1 MSLILDGTTGI
12 TFTTGGL
19 KLVGSTSGTC
29 EINATAVSGTSV
41 LTMPAATDTLV
52 GKDTTDTLTNKTL
65 VAPVLGTPAS
75 GVMTNV
81 TGTASGLTAGTVTTN
96 ANLTGEATSTGN
108 SVTLSNSAVI
118 GKVIT
123 GYTSGAGVVAA
134 TDTILQA
141 IQKLDGNTAASGSG
155 TVTSVSVV
163 TANGLAGTVATA
175 SITPAITLTTS
186 VTGVI
191 KGDGTALSA
200 ATSGTDYSPGTSALA
215 TGIVK
220 STTTTG
226 ALTIAIAADFPT
238 LDQNTTGNAATVTT
252 NANLT
257 GDITSIGNATTLTN
271 APVIAKVL
279 TGYTSGAGTVA
290 DTDSI
295 LQAIQKLNGND
306 ATNANLTGV
315 ITSSG
320 NATSIASQTGTG
332 TKFVVDTSPTLITPD
347 LGTPSALVGTNI
359 SGTAAGLTAGT
370 VTDGVYTTGSY
381 SNPAWIT
388 ALANNKITGLG
399 DAALLNSGVANG
411 VATLD
416 GGGTVPTAQL
426 PAAVL
431 GALKYQG
438 TWNAN
443 TNTPALASSVGTQG
457 YYYVVATAG
466 TTNLDGIASWAI
478 GDWAIFGTAA
488 WQKID
493 NTDAV
498 TSVNGFTGT
507 VSLAYA
513 DLAGAIPT
521 WNQNTTG
528 NAATV
533 VTNANLTGVIT
544 SVGNATSIAS
554 QTGTGTKFVV
564 DTSPTLITPDLGTP
578 TALVGTN
585 ITGTATAFTASNVTT
600 NANLTGVITSSGNAT
615 SIASQT
621 GTGTKFVVD
630 TSPILITPDLGTPTA
645 VTLTSG
651 TGLPLTT
658 GVTGTLPI
666 GNGGTNLTTYATG
679 DLLYASA
686 ANTLSKLTAGTVNYV
701 LTSGGA
707 GVAPSWAAAS
717 GGVTTFSGS
726 TTGLTPNTATSG
738 AITLG
743 GTLAVANGGTGV
755 TTSTGSGANAL
766 ATSPTLVT
774 PLLGTP
780 TSGILTNCTGTASGL
795 TAGNVTTNANLTGG
809 VTSVGN
815 SATVVTNANLTGG
828 VTSVG
833 NAATVV
839 TNANLTGMVTSVG
852 NAASL
857 GSFTSAQLATALTDE
872 TGSGANVFAISP
884 TITTP
889 IIVQSINA
897 QTTAAYVT
905 VASDAGAIVTVSY
918 ATANTFKLPTNA
930 SVAYAI
936 GSTITLIQIGA
947 GATTISAVTPATTI
961 VLSTG
966 ATAASPVLAQYKS
979 ATCIKTGTDAW
990 YIVGALA

>member
-29 EINATAVSGTSV
+29 EINAAAVSGTSV

-65 VAPVLGTPAS
+65 VAPALGTPAS
-75 GVMTNV
+75 GIMTNV

-96 ANLTGEATSTGN
+96 ANLTGEATSVGN
-108 SVTLSNSAVI
+108 STTLTNSAVI
-118 GKVIT
+118 GKVI
-123 GYTSGAGVVAA
+123 
-134 TDTILQA
+134 
-141 IQKLDGNTAASGSG
+141 
-155 TVTSVSVV
+155 
-163 TANGLAGTVATA
+163 
-175 SITPAITLTTS
+175 
-186 VTGVI
+186 
-191 KGDGTALSA
+191 
-200 ATSGTDYSPGTSALA
+200 
-215 TGIVK
+215 
-220 STTTTG
+220 
-226 ALTIAIAADFPT
+226 
-238 LDQNTTGNAATVTT
+238 
-252 NANLT
+252 
-257 GDITSIGNATTLTN
+257 
-271 APVIAKVL
+271 

-438 TWNAN
+438 TWNAT
-443 TNTPALASSVGTQG
+443 TNIPTLTSSVGTQG

-466 TTNLDGIASWAI
+466 TTTLDGISSWEI
-478 GDWAIFGTAA
+478 GDWAIFGTAT

-533 VTNANLTGVIT
+533 TTNANLTGGVT
-544 SVGNATSIAS
+544 SVGNA
-554 QTGTGTKFVV
+554 
-564 DTSPTLITPDLGTP
+564 
-578 TALVGTN
+578 
-585 ITGTATAFTASNVTT
+585 ATVIT

-630 TSPILITPDLGTPTA
+630 TSPVLITPDLGTPTA

-717 GGVTTFSGS
+717 GGVTTFNGS

-755 TTSTGSGANAL
+755 TSSTGTAAVVLSN
-766 ATSPTLVT
+766 SPTLVT

-795 TAGNVTTNANLTGG
+795 TAGNVTTNANLTG
-809 VTSVGN
+809 
-815 SATVVTNANLTGG
+815 
-828 VTSVG
+828 
-833 NAATVV
+833 
-839 TNANLTGMVTSVG
+839 MVTSVG

-872 TGSGANVFAISP
+872 TGSGAAVFATSP
-884 TITTP
+884 TITSP

-930 SVAYAI
+930 SVPYAI

-947 GATTISAVTPATTI
+947 GATTISAVTPATTT

>member
-65 VAPVLGTPAS
+65 VAPALGTPAS

-141 IQKLDGNTAASGSG
+141 IQKLNGNNDNNANLTGVITSIGNATSIASQTGTGTKFVVDTSPTLVTPDLGTPTALVATNVSGTAASL
-155 TVTSVSVV
+155 
-163 TANGLAGTVATA
+163 TA
-175 SITPAITLTTS
+175 
-186 VTGVI
+186 
-191 KGDGTALSA
+191 
-200 ATSGTDYSPGTSALA
+200 
-215 TGIVK
+215 
-220 STTTTG
+220 
-226 ALTIAIAADFPT
+226 
-238 LDQNTTGNAATVTT
+238 GNVTT

-332 TKFVVDTSPTLITPD
+332 TKFVVDTSPTLITPN

-370 VTDGVYTTGSY
+370 VTDGVYTTGLY

-399 DAALLNSGVANG
+399 SAALLTAGSANG

-466 TTNLDGIASWAI
+466 TTTLDGISSWAI
-478 GDWAIFGTAA
+478 GDWAIFGTAT

-528 NAATV
+528 SSATV
-533 VTNANLTGVIT
+533 ITNANLTGSVT
-544 SVGNATSIAS
+544 SIGNAAT
-554 QTGTGTKFVV
+554 VV
-564 DTSPTLITPDLGTP
+564 
-578 TALVGTN
+578 
-585 ITGTATAFTASNVTT
+585 T

-630 TSPILITPDLGTPTA
+630 TSPVLITPDLGTPTA

-686 ANTLSKLTAGTVNYV
+686 ANTLSKLTAGTVSYV

-707 GVAPSWAAAS
+707 GVAPSWAAAA
-717 GGVTTFSGS
+717 GGGYTEYNFVATAAQTTFAVGVSMTLAEVFINGVRLLLGTDYTIS
-726 TTGLTPNTATSG
+726 TTNIVLTN
-738 AITLG
+738 
-743 GTLAVANGGTGV
+743 GTGV
-755 TTSTGSGANAL
+755 GS
-766 ATSPTLVT
+766 
-774 PLLGTP
+774 
-780 TSGILTNCTGTASGL
+780 
-795 TAGNVTTNANLTGG
+795 NVA
-809 VTSVGN
+809 
-815 SATVVTNANLTGG
+815 VVK
-828 VTSVG
+828 
-833 NAATVV
+833 
-839 TNANLTGMVTSVG
+839 
-852 NAASL
+852 
-857 GSFTSAQLATALTDE
+857 
-872 TGSGANVFAISP
+872 FA
-884 TITTP
+884 
-889 IIVQSINA
+889 
-897 QTTAAYVT
+897 
-905 VASDAGAIVTVSY
+905 
-918 ATANTFKLPTNA
+918 
-930 SVAYAI
+930 
-936 GSTITLIQIGA
+936 
-947 GATTISAVTPATTI
+947 
-961 VLSTG
+961 
-966 ATAASPVLAQYKS
+966 
-979 ATCIKTGTDAW
+979 
-990 YIVGALA
+990 